1 MITRATSM
9 AKDPNDAKHL
19 SHPLYEKYVVV
30 PADNAPNHIVF
41 VCKSHYID
49 RLIKFGDFEIKD
61 TTKSSLR
68 KFYSR
73 HHDLVNRYRV
83 SVSQMTPDMFRF
95 S

>member
-1 MITRATSM
+1 MDSIEDYAYSGLDVRKRMYIIYTLSEWVKNVRSLIQIRIKNPNDSMITRATSM

-49 RLIKFGDFEIKD
+49 
-61 TTKSSLR
+61 
-68 KFYSR
+68 
-73 HHDLVNRYRV
+73 
-83 SVSQMTPDMFRF
+83 
-95 S
+95 